1 MIHTQP
7 PVSKWLSGLD
17 VRALRAV
24 QSIAQEH
31 INAREQMQAQ
41 LLRVTA
47 SHDQIGP
54 LWAATV
60 YGLGYVEKPG
70 YLVLDGLK
78 QVTALSMH
86 TGGVSYQLVT
96 DALSIVDYD
105 HVLAVYR
112 LHDPE
117 RLYHDHLQMQIGNL
131 FRQPVR
137 LRALGDLRYSFTITI
152 PASAEHLFTRAN
164 VLRYLHK
171 HIDRVSDV
179 ERLALTGQGSQ
190 TSVEVRLC
198 LRQS

>member
-1 MIHTQP
+1 MIHTP
-7 PVSKWLSGLD
+7 ALSKILSGLD

-24 QSIAQEH
+24 QSLAQEQ
-31 INAREQMQAQ
+31 ITARERMQAQ
-41 LLRVTA
+41 LLRLTA
-47 SHDQIGP
+47 DYDSIGP

-70 YLVLDGLK
+70 YLVLDGVK

-86 TGGVSYQLVT
+86 IGGVSYQLVT
-96 DALSIVDYD
+96 DKPSVVDYD

-117 RLYHDHLQMQIGNL
+117 RLYQDRLQMQIGNL
-131 FRQPVR
+131 FRQAVR
-137 LRALGDLRYSFTITI
+137 LRALGDHRYSFTITI
-152 PASAEHLFTRAN
+152 PATAEHLFTRAN

-171 HIDRVSDV
+171 HIDRVSAV
-179 ERLALTGQGSQ
+179 ERIALTGQGSQ